1 MYFLSTS
8 KIGILKIPIKA
19 MSIRF
24 LVFLTRTDSFLSCKI
39 RPSIRSS
46 HGMQVR
52 FFLLPFLAFRDPK
65 SRGNFV
71 KVSAA
76 EKNNI
81 SLFLLKKGEVIEV
94 EKEENTTFRELW
106 MELCSCGHKNHNQL
120 LGKPIFF
127 CVIKHVK
134 SDF

>member
-1 MYFLSTS
+1 M
-8 KIGILKIPIKA
+8 
-19 MSIRF
+19 
-24 LVFLTRTDSFLSCKI
+24 
-39 RPSIRSS
+39 
-46 HGMQVR
+46 
-52 FFLLPFLAFRDPK
+52 
-65 SRGNFV
+65 

-94 EKEENTTFRELW
+94 EKEENTTSKELW

-134 SDF
+134 SDFWKKVLEQNNLVTVVKSHFREKR